1 MLRKAASAASGL
13 LTGPASQRAFSV
25 PARAVVTADADKGLW
40 AAMFGS
46 TPKAM
51 PPLTQ
56 PLLGVEY
63 PAEPNYPATPPATK
77 VTTLK
82 NGVRIATEDTPVRPR
97 SLVPNPVLQ
106 DSAASDVAPGRAA
119 TNDIQS
125 RCCSRAMLP
134 VVWRLGSDR
143 PGKTPKPQDTR
154 RGVQRS
160 GALLIEGS
168 CVD

>member
-1 MLRKAASAASGL
+1 MRTQQKMALALRKAVAASGL

-25 PARAVVTADADKGLW
+25 PARAVVTADADSKGLW

-82 NGVRIATEDTPVRPR
+82 NGVRIATEDTPVRTP
-97 SLVPNPVLQ
+97 
-106 DSAASDVAPGRAA
+106 A
-119 TNDIQS
+119 I
-125 RCCSRAMLP
+125 
-134 VVWRLGSDR
+134 LG
-143 PGKTPKPQDTR
+143 PKPWPPLLHIT
-154 RGVQRS
+154 QRQT
-160 GALLIEGS
+160 ERH
-168 CVD
+168 